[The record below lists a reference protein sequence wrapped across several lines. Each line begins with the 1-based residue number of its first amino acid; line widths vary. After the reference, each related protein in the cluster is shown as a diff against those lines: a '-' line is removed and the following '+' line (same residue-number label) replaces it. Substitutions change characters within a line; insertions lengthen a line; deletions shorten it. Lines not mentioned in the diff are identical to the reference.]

1 MQAPTGP
8 RRHCSTATFM
18 LSVLPRQKVQ
28 SKITSA
34 SQAYDPFR
42 HLTPP
47 SLKDDSAKYERTL
60 HRVLTRETTHHE
72 KPDPPERQT
81 ALGRWRPSPAWLEM
95 FPGRGSQ
102 WPVPSLRGLCWEL
115 PGRTLAEER
124 PPWSPHVRL
133 RSERA
138 EVVTGPHAQ
147 SGKGDFL
154 SSTNLL
160 PRAGSATDP
169 TFTPLERPR

>member
-8 RRHCSTATFM
+8 RRNCSTATFM

-60 HRVLTRETTHHE
+60 HGVLTRETTHHE

-124 PPWSPHVRL
+124 PPWSPP
-133 RSERA
+133 RSPPLGASRSRH
-138 EVVTGPHAQ
+138 G
-147 SGKGDFL
+147 S
-154 SSTNLL
+154 
-160 PRAGSATDP
+160 PRAVREG
-169 TFTPLERPR
+169 